1 VTERATFDL
10 REILRAFS
18 VVAHRVLP
26 TTIEWHLELPEDDVQ
41 VVVDRAQLEQVLLG
55 LVLNSRDAM
64 PRGGQIEVSLSSQ
77 LLDRGDGARTPM
89 ACIRIRD
96 SGEGIAADVLPNLWT
111 PFFTT
116 KPMGTGL
123 GLSVGQA
130 ILREHGG
137 DLRLESPAGVSAT
150 FAAYIPLAPRVPN
163 RRRESDPK
171 IIPLRAEPTGIT
183 VLLVED
189 ERAVRSTTQ
198 RILERAGY
206 RVAATGDGEE
216 AWRLLEEHPDAYD
229 VVVTDLIMPRLS
241 GAELVRRIRARQ
253 PDFPIVVTSAHPSR
267 DWDAREIRAESVAV
281 LKKPF
286 AAATLV
292 ETLRTMVG
300 RAAG

>member
-1 VTERATFDL
+1 
-10 REILRAFS
+10 
-18 VVAHRVLP
+18 
-26 TTIEWHLELPEDDVQ
+26 
-41 VVVDRAQLEQVLLG
+41 
-55 LVLNSRDAM
+55 
-64 PRGGQIEVSLSSQ
+64 
-77 LLDRGDGARTPM
+77 M
-89 ACIRIRD
+89 ACIRITD
-96 SGEGIAADVLPNLWT
+96 TGEGISAEHLPNLWT

-123 GLSVGQA
+123 GLSVGLA

-150 FAAYIPLAPRVPN
+150 FVALLPLAPRAAKQRPLPN
-163 RRRESDPK
+163 SK
-171 IIPLRAEPTGIT
+171 VIPLRAEPTGLT

-189 ERAVRSTTQ
+189 ERAVRATTQ

-206 RVAATGDGEE
+206 RVAPAGDGEE

-241 GAELVRRIRARQ
+241 GAELVRRLRARK

-286 AAATLV
+286 SAATLI
-292 ETLRTMVG
+292 ETLHTVLASG
-300 RAAG
+300 TK